1 MARASLHRNGI
12 FNATVVEVGTAAE
25 GAAGLPAEAPFDVIV
40 LSGSVAEVPR
50 ALLDQLKI
58 GGRLAAVVGQEPV
71 MRARLYTRA
80 GVSAWAEVDL
90 FDTVAPRLEG
100 FDEPSRFRF

>member
-1 MARASLHRNGI
+1 MSTRW
-12 FNATVVEVGTAAE
+12 NAGNVTVLDVSPAE

-40 LSGSVAEVPR
+40 LSGSVAAVPR
-50 ALLDQLKI
+50 ALLEQLKI

-71 MRARLYTRA
+71 MRACLYTRA
-80 GVSAWAEVDL
+80 GDAAWSETDL
-90 FDTVAPRLEG
+90 FDTVAPRLQG